1 MQLISFF
8 LLQAEKDF
16 KSAITGII
24 MYDEVF
30 SEYFSPDYIKNIYD
44 TKIRFS
50 AGVGIDRLTWR
61 DFEKNQP
68 SFHETISE
76 KILNGT
82 YSFSPYLEKLISK
95 GRNKYPRVIS
105 LPTIRD
111 KITLTI
117 INKYLQE
124 EFSNCISRTLPNQR
138 IKNIIQFIKVAPPS
152 LSVVRTDFTNFYG
165 SIEHSILLSRLK
177 NIDVHIFSL
186 IYKAIT
192 NPTIPINTP
201 QKDREKFIQKL
212 GVPQGLPISN
222 ILAEIYI
229 HNFDEIIEKQC
240 AFYDRYI
247 DDIIAFSDTPDSLA
261 AIIEKEFS
269 RVGLSF
275 NKEKTSISSVG
286 DGAIYLG
293 YSISRKNISVKKSNF
308 ERFLSNID
316 KLIAAYKSDRRKI
329 KAESKDKKS
338 EVYQNK
344 VDLLKSNFVEDL
356 NIKLTGAYYDK
367 KRYGWAFYFS
377 EITDLSILYR
387 IDAYIEKKFIALKM
401 MGTYKKVKKISRAY
415 FHIKGGTSGS
425 YSHNF
430 DIANIKEMLKILL
443 DRGLVHEWETL
454 KTNEIMARY
463 HKYVSRKLSELDEDL
478 GRVY

>member
-1 MQLISFF
+1 
-8 LLQAEKDF
+8 
-16 KSAITGII
+16 

-30 SEYFSPDYIKNIYD
+30 SEYFSPDYIKNIYE

-50 AGVGIDRLTWR
+50 AGIGIDRLSWK

-68 SFHETISE
+68 NYYDIISE

-82 YSFSPYLEKLISK
+82 YCFSPYLEKLVSK

-105 LPTIRD
+105 LPAIRD

-124 EFSNCISRTLPNQR
+124 KFSDCISRTLPNQR
-138 IKNIIQFIKVAPPS
+138 IKKILQFVETCPETMSI
-152 LSVVRTDFTNFYG
+152 VRTDFSNFYG

-192 NPTIPINTP
+192 NPTIPIGTP
-201 QKDREKFIQKL
+201 QKDRERYIQRL

-229 HNFDEIIEKQC
+229 HDFDEVIGTHC
-240 AFYDRYI
+240 DFYDRYI
-247 DDIIAFSDTPDSLA
+247 DDIIIFSQKPTHL
-261 AIIEKEFS
+261 IELMEKEFS
-269 RVGLSF
+269 KANLLF
-275 NKEKTSISSVG
+275 NKEKTSVRNVHENT
-286 DGAIYLG
+286 IYLG
-293 YSISRKNISVKKSNF
+293 YNISKNCISVKKSSF
-308 ERFLSNID
+308 ERFLSNVD
-316 KLIAAYKSDRRKI
+316 KLVASYKSERGKLKREI
-329 KAESKDKKS
+329 KDKQSDEYK
-338 EVYQNK
+338 NK
-344 VDLLKSNFVEDL
+344 TNLIKSNFIEDL
-356 NIKLTGAYYDK
+356 NIKIAGAYYDK
-367 KRYGWAFYFS
+367 KRYGWVFYFS
-377 EITDLSILYR
+377 EITDLSLLYR
-387 IDAYIEKKFIALKM
+387 IDAYIEKKFKSLKL
-401 MGTYKKVKKISRAY
+401 MGTHKKIKKISRAY
-415 FHIKGGTSGS
+415 FHIKGGTSEE

-430 DIANIKEMLKILL
+430 NLTDAKEMLVILR

-454 KTNEIMARY
+454 RIHEIMSRY